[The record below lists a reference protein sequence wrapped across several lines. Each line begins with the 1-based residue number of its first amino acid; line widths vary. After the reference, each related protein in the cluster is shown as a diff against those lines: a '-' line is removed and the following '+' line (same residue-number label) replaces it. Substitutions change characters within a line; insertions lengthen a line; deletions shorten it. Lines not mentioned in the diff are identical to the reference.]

1 MFVISKSGT
10 FRSSNSLILMNQ
22 HQHTPTTLQRA
33 QETHFQLIGLEDLP
47 KESKLV
53 GLISEQKEMS

>member
-1 MFVISKSGT
+1 
-10 FRSSNSLILMNQ
+10 MNQ

-33 QETHFQLIGLEDLP
+33 QGTHFQHIGLGDLP

-53 GLISEQKEMS
+53 GLISEQK